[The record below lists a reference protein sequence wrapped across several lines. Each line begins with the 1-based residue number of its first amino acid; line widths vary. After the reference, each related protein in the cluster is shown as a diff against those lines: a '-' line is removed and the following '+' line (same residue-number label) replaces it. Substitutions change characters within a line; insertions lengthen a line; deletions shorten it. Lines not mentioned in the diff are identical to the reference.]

1 MLPASDTAN
10 RPRHPDLEELNV
22 YRIMILLTAASCY
35 FLGVW
40 SGAARDG
47 GTDPIVRLETLAR
60 AAKPLHAELPAPL
73 IGDQKTSM
81 GASLAM
87 SVNVARAEP
96 VAKDSKLRIICFGAH
111 PDDCEIKAGG
121 TAALWAAAGHHVKFV
136 SLTNGDIGHW
146 REAGGPLA
154 RRRNAEVQRAAGIL
168 GITTEVLDIHDGEL
182 LPTLENRRTVTR
194 LIREWNAD
202 VVMGPRTNDYHP
214 DHRYTGVLV
223 QDAAYMVAV
232 PFFCPDTKP
241 LEQNPVFF
249 YFVDNFQKPNPFHAD
264 VAVGID
270 TVEARKI
277 DALVGMESQ
286 FVEGGALGSADLI
299 AGGESK
305 RQERRKTVHDSFAK
319 RDRGIAEKYRDQLVA
334 FYGEAGKSITAAE
347 AFEICEYG
355 RQPTKEELRTL
366 FPFFGAK

>member
-1 MLPASDTAN
+1 MLRKAFLLPAA
-10 RPRHPDLEELNV
+10 V
-22 YRIMILLTAASCY
+22 CY

-40 SGAARDG
+40 SGAALESRNGAADG
-47 GTDPIVRLETLAR
+47 LATAALAAPPGGHPQDSR
-60 AAKPLHAELPAPL
+60 ATPRF
-73 IGDQKTSM
+73 GST

-87 SVNVARAEP
+87 STFPPKLDTVSGDR
-96 VAKDSKLRIICFGAH
+96 KLRIICFGAH

-136 SLTNGDIGHW
+136 SVTNGDIGHW

-154 RRRNAEVQRAAGIL
+154 QRRNAEVQRAAEIL

-182 LPTLENRRTVTR
+182 MPTLENRRTLTR
-194 LIREWNAD
+194 LIREWKAD

-214 DHRYTGVLV
+214 DHRYTGILV

-232 PFFCPDTKP
+232 PFFCPDTPP
-241 LEQNPVFF
+241 LKQNPVFL
-249 YFVDNFQKPNPFHAD
+249 YYTDNFQKPYPFQAD
-264 VAVGID
+264 VAVGVD
-270 TVEARKI
+270 SVLSRKL

-299 AGGESK
+299 AGGEAK
-305 RQERRKTVHDSFAK
+305 RQERRKVVHDNFDK
-319 RDRGIAEKYRDQLVA
+319 RDRSTAEKCRQQLVA
-334 FYGEAGKSITAAE
+334 WYGEAGRSITAAE
-347 AFEICEYG
+347 AFEVCEYG